1 MKKVD
6 EIMVLDIDASV
17 TNSKP
22 NLKLIE
28 NLAVECQ
35 MPLCYGG
42 GIKSI
47 ESAQEIFQLGVEKIS
62 LSSIIFEDISIISQ
76 LAKSV
81 GSQSVVIFRYK
92 EKYFCKQKIYIN
104 NGKVPVNIGLD
115 ECLKIIQ
122 EEGAGEVVVNNIDLD
137 GTMTGYDL
145 KLINYLKEKFQ
156 YL

>member
-1 MKKVD
+1 MLLGYLMKKVD

-81 GSQSVVIFRYK
+81 GSQSVVITLDIK
-92 EKYFCKQKIYIN
+92 KNIL
-104 NGKVPVNIGLD
+104 VN
-115 ECLKIIQ
+115 KKS
-122 EEGAGEVVVNNIDLD
+122 
-137 GTMTGYDL
+137 T
-145 KLINYLKEKFQ
+145 
-156 YL
+156 